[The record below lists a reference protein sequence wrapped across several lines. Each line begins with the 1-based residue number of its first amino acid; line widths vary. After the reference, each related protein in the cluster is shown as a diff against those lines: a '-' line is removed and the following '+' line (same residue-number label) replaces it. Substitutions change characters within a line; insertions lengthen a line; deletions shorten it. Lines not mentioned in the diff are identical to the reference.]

1 MSLSEQVRALMV
13 AAQVLPLERLEE
25 LLPSAPGGG
34 VSAQQR
40 RDEIVKVRVVYLHTW
55 YTSTNTDAEGASV
68 EGRVCVRSFTCF
80 NGTEV
85 QILT

>member
-40 RDEIVKVRVVYLHTW
+40 RDEIVKVRSSLLAFLVHKCKY
-55 YTSTNTDAEGASV
+55 
-68 EGRVCVRSFTCF
+68 
-80 NGTEV
+80 
-85 QILT
+85 

>member
-34 VSAQQR
+34 MSAQQR
-40 RDEIVKVRVVYLHTW
+40 RDEIVKVRSSLLAFLVH
-55 YTSTNTDAEGASV
+55 SANPDAEAASV
-68 EGRVCVRSFTCF
+68 EGRVCARSFTCF

>member
-40 RDEIVKVRVVYLHTW
+40 RDEIVKVRSSLLAFLLH
-55 YTSTNTDAEGASV
+55 STNTDAEGASV
-68 EGRVCVRSFTCF
+68 DGRVCARISTYF

-85 QILT
+85 KY